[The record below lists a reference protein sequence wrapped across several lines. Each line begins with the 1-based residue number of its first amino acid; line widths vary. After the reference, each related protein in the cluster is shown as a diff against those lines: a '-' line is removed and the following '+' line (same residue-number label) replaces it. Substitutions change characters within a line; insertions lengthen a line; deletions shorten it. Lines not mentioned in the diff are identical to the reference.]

1 LQHYDT
7 HERETE
13 TETFLDEVVS
23 KFGERELSL
32 EELNFDQ
39 EAPQVIRGSVNPI
52 VPMETDTVI
61 DRFYFARTPCLP
73 LTDFVCRSKQTKRR
87 HRGCFNTF
95 KTATIVLKG
104 A

>member
-1 LQHYDT
+1 VVSFVQTVLSLIFFQHYDT

-39 EAPQVIRGSVNPI
+39 EAPQVLRGSVNPI
-52 VPMETDTVI
+52 VPTETNTV
-61 DRFYFARTPCLP
+61 Y
-73 LTDFVCRSKQTKRR
+73 
-87 HRGCFNTF
+87 
-95 KTATIVLKG
+95 
-104 A
+104 